1 MENTSESLNKVYEVE
16 KIITCKI
23 CKNQKYYLIKWLCYP
38 ITESTWEPKSSI
50 KHLKEMLRKF
60 EVNYPNSID
69 QNMYKIYCNE
79 MKQRKQTN
87 KKGQVKKE
95 DKNRIKPLSKTK
107 KIEGFTKA
115 ELKDICYEKL
125 KSHFFIDV
133 IKRNMGKTE
142 GQVIIELSSSSSTS
156 ISEENISIVLSEK
169 EDLREKEEEK
179 DENKLSMPILE

>member
-1 MENTSESLNKVYEVE
+1 
-16 KIITCKI
+16 
-23 CKNQKYYLIKWLCYP
+23 
-38 ITESTWEPKSSI
+38 
-50 KHLKEMLRKF
+50 
-60 EVNYPNSID
+60 
-69 QNMYKIYCNE
+69 

-125 KSHFFIDV
+125 KSHFFIDI
-133 IKRNMGKTE
+133 IKRNTEKTE

-169 EDLREKEEEK
+169 EDLKEKEEEK
-179 DENKLSMPILE
+179 DENKLSMPISE